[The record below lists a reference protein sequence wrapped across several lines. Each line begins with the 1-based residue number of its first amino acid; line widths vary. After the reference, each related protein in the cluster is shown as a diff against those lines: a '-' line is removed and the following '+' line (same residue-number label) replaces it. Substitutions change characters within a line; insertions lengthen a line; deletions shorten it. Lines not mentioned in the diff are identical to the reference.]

1 MIYGIEN
8 ISLVAPFSLL
18 VSIILFFGVV
28 FVGDFFQKT
37 LIKKIKTYSFI
48 NYNIFFSPIIG
59 IYPIIFSLYIILIFE
74 IHSIFLIK
82 AFSYFLFFLGIINLY
97 FNKSLYLQL
106 IKNFRLHQSL
116 ETHLIVAIYVLLF
129 FISSSPITHA
139 DSLDYH
145 FLGALNLIN
154 NGHFQK
160 EILPMHTNLVS
171 VGEIPLALG
180 LSVGAEQFGGIIQ
193 FSSLLSLIPIFFKKG
208 QNKLF
213 LLAILACPITF
224 FLVSSPKPQLLFCI
238 TTLLIFIFLIKNFS
252 ELKNKETRLFFSIGL
267 IFLSLVFLAKYSFV
281 LSTSLLLI
289 HSCFILIRK
298 KIFFS
303 PIFIVLVVFSVSI
316 LPYWIFRYQ
325 NFDTNIIH
333 LITSPLP
340 LNIYGY
346 ESFHKLLSGGSIK
359 LVNII
364 FSTSLKDF
372 SSLFGPLFVIL
383 FFMINKKTFKF
394 KFQLMIIITFI
405 TCVIIFGSNLNR
417 FLYEGY
423 LWLIF
428 LISIT
433 FVKNSKIYEFFSKV
447 VLAQSFLILL
457 ILIYF
462 AITIFPGSINENYKK
477 KIMMTNANGYELAE
491 WSNQKLNENDILIS
505 THRSISLFN
514 MKTFSSMFTWFIDPN
529 IQSSLKY
536 ANYLKSKK
544 INRIVFFG
552 NELETE
558 PFKRCLGKKLFYKE
572 NVGRHVG
579 RNPFTEGEYYNGWI
593 YEFKSEYL
601 PNCLVK

>member
-8 ISLVAPFSLL
+8 ISLIAPYSFL

-28 FVGDFFQKT
+28 FVGDFFQK
-37 LIKKIKTYSFI
+37 LVIKKINAYKFI
-48 NYNIFFSPIIG
+48 NYNVFFSPIFG
-59 IYPIIFSLYIILIFE
+59 TYFIIFSLYIILIFE
-74 IHSIFLIK
+74 IHSIFFIK
-82 AFSYFLFFLGIINLY
+82 AFSYFLFFFGIVNFYL
-97 FNKSLYLQL
+97 NRKLYLQL
-106 IKNFRLHQSL
+106 IISFKIQQSL
-116 ETHLIVAIYVLLF
+116 ETHLIIFIYILLF
-129 FISSSPITHA
+129 FISASPITHA
-139 DSLDYH
+139 DTLDYH

-160 EILPMHTNLVS
+160 EILPMHTNLAS
-171 VGEIPLALG
+171 IGEIPLALG
-180 LSVGAEQFGGIIQ
+180 LSIGAEQFGGIIQ

-213 LLAILACPITF
+213 LLAILACPVTF
-224 FLVSSPKPQLLFCI
+224 FLASSPKPQLLFCI
-238 TTLLIFIFLIKNFS
+238 TLLLIFIFLIKNFS
-252 ELKNKETRLFFSIGL
+252 ELKNKEIKLFFFIGL
-267 IFLSLVFLAKYSFV
+267 ILLSLVFLAKYSFI

-289 HSCFILIRK
+289 YSYFILIRK
-298 KIFFS
+298 KILYPS
-303 PIFIVLVVFSVSI
+303 ILIGLVVFLISI

-325 NFDTNIIH
+325 NFDTNITN
-333 LITSPLP
+333 LILSPLP

-346 ESFHKLLSGGSIK
+346 ESFQNLLSGGSIN
-359 LVNII
+359 LVNVIV
-364 FSTSLKDF
+364 STNLKDF
-372 SSLFGPLFVIL
+372 SSLFGPLFLIL
-383 FFMINKKTFKF
+383 FFMINKKTLKF
-394 KFQLMIIITFI
+394 KIELIIIITFI
-405 TCVIIFGSNLNR
+405 TCVVIFGSNLNR

-433 FVKNSKIYEFFSKV
+433 FVKNSKIYKFFSKI
-447 VLAQSFLILL
+447 VLAQSFLMLL
-457 ILIYF
+457 IFIYF
-462 AITIFPGSINENYKK
+462 VVKIFPGSINENYKK
-477 KIMMTNANGYELAE
+477 KIMMNNANGYELAE
-491 WSNQKLNENDILIS
+491 WTNQKLNEDDVLIS

-514 MKTFSSMFTWFIDPN
+514 MKTFSSMFTWYIDPN

-552 NELETE
+552 NELETK
-558 PFKRCLGKKLFYKE
+558 PFERCLGKKLFYKK

-579 RNPFTEGEYYNGWI
+579 RNPFTEEQYYDGWI